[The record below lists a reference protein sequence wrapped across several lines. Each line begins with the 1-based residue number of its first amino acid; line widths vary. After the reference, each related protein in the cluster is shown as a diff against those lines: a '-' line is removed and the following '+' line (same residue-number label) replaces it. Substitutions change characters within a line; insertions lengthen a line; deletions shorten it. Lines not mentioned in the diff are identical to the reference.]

1 MTLDINRVF
10 RSCRI
15 MIRVRKFTTFSQRRN
30 LLNFAFNLFFSAS
43 LHTGCGG
50 ARKWI
55 PIPRASLITTIK
67 PPAANPISAF
77 PYHFLCRCW

>member
-50 ARKWI
+50 ARNGYLFLV
-55 PIPRASLITTIK
+55 PLITTIK